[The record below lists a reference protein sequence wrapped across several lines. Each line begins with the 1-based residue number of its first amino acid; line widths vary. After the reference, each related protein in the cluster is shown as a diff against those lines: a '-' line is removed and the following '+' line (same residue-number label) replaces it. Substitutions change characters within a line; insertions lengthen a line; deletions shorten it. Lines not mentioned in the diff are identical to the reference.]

1 MRRAWKPFLA
11 LALAAPVAFGPSTS
25 RGEEPRGLG
34 RFFRLGGSDKDK
46 EKVKSAGST
55 KPGAASAAQPS
66 PYDSAPN
73 FSPAPVYNPP
83 AVPPNLGSGLNL
95 SPNAVP
101 GPMPDLPATSTPIGP
116 GSNGAT
122 GPRILPQPRN
132 SKSITDSDPLA
143 SRIALGR
150 SDNGTQFAM
159 FLQVYADGTVIDG
172 EGVHHVGREALKPIL
187 DAIQAGDILKVKG
200 HCGGPATDYME
211 RVQVVVYERSM
222 GRLRAN
228 AFSYSGNPQ
237 GCDHSIRHLS
247 TALDAIQAKISGPA
261 QTVGATPLA
270 DGTTT
275 EISAPA
281 PPPPAVSGPTAP
293 PIGTPS
299 SIGLTPIQ

>member
-1 MRRAWKPFLA
+1 MRRAWKPVLA
-11 LALAAPVAFGPSTS
+11 LALAAPAAFGPTPS
-25 RGEEPRGLG
+25 GADEPRGLG

-46 EKVKSAGST
+46 EKVKPTGVA
-55 KPGAASAAQPS
+55 KPGAAPASQPS

-73 FSPAPVYNPP
+73 FSPAPAYNPS

-95 SPNAVP
+95 SPNATPGVMPEVP
-101 GPMPDLPATSTPIGP
+101 APTIPAPAGPNA
-116 GSNGAT
+116 A

-132 SKSITDSDPLA
+132 SRSITDSDPLV

-172 EGVHHVGREALKPIL
+172 EGVHHVGRETLKPIL
-187 DAIQAGDILKVKG
+187 DAIQAGDVLKVKG

-228 AFSYSGNPQ
+228 SFSYSGNPQ

-247 TALDAIQAKISGPA
+247 TALEAIQAKISGPA
-261 QTVGATPLA
+261 QAVGSTPLA
-270 DGTTT
+270 DGTST
-275 EISAPA
+275 EVIAPA
-281 PPPPAVSGPTAP
+281 PPPPSVSEPSAP
-293 PIGTPS
+293 PLGTPS
-299 SIGLTPIQ
+299 PIGLTPIQ